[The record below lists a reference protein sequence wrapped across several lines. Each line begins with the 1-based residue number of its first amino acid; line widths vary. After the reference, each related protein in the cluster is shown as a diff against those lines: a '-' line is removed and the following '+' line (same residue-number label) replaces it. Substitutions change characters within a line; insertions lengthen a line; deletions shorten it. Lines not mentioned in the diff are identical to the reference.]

1 ENWFDN
7 TARTN
12 AATQM
17 TAVSTG
23 DRFFT
28 RAVNLEHDQRIDS
41 GQYFNKIFVQIAC
54 ARVAMRLINHH
65 QTALGPTVT
74 HSFNDRRDLT
84 RMVAVVINQHGATST
99 NSEGA
104 VNLKTTTDSLKIS
117 QPILNSGIA

>member
-1 ENWFDN
+1 DIARALGNHYVTSAYQIFNYVWHTVYAFNENWFDS
-7 TARTN
+7 TARAN

-28 RAVNLEHDQRIDS
+28 RAVNLEHHQRIDS

-84 RMVAVVINQHGATST
+84 RMVAVVINQ
-99 NSEGA
+99 
-104 VNLKTTTDSLKIS
+104 
-117 QPILNSGIA
+117 